1 VGESGGQY
9 SGTGKE
15 VITVLIGKYTN
26 TLDPKGRV
34 IIPAAFRYDLGDRF
48 ILTKGIEKCLYIY
61 PEKEWLELVERLK
74 KAMPSSKEANRKALR
89 FFSSNATECEIDKQG
104 RILIPQHLREYAF
117 LSKELLFV
125 GSLNKVEIWSSEL
138 YEDADAEEVGA
149 MLEEMEIEF

>member
-1 VGESGGQY
+1 M
-9 SGTGKE
+9 
-15 VITVLIGKYTN
+15 LIGKYTN

-34 IIPAAFRYDLGDRF
+34 IIPAAFRYDLGDKF

-61 PEKEWLELVERLK
+61 PEKEWLDLVERLK

-89 FFSSNATECEIDKQG
+89 FFSSNAAECEVDKQG
-104 RILIPQHLREYAF
+104 RILIPHHLREYAS
-117 LSKELLFV
+117 LNKELLFV
-125 GSLNKVEIWSSEL
+125 GSLNKVEVWSPEL